1 MLTRRL
7 CSLFFGLWLYG
18 FSVALVITAGVGLN
32 PWGVFHEGVA
42 KQTSLSFGTVTVIMG
57 VVVLAMWIP
66 LRERPGFGTVANVAV
81 IGLSVDVSLTFL
93 PVFDSLV
100 VRMSV
105 MLVGVALNAVAT
117 VLYIGAGMGPGPRDG
132 LMTGLVGRSGGSV
145 RVVRT
150 SIEVVVLGTGWILGG
165 TVGVGT
171 VVYVLGIGPLVQ
183 LLMRSEALHPTGRNT
198 RRRAEAVVVT

>member
-32 PWGVFHEGVA
+32 PWGVFHEGMA
-42 KQTSLSFGTVTVIMG
+42 TQTSLSFGTVTVITG
-57 VVVLAMWIP
+57 VVVLAMWVP

-81 IGLSVDVSLTFL
+81 IGLSVDASLALL

-100 VRMSV
+100 ARLPM

-150 SIEVVVLGTGWILGG
+150 SIEVVVLGIGWILGG
-165 TVGVGT
+165 TLGVGT
-171 VVYVLGIGPLVQ
+171 VVYALAIGPLVQ
-183 LLMRSEALHPTGRNT
+183 LLMRMDVLVPTAPQV
-198 RRRAEAVVVT
+198 RRRAEAVVGT